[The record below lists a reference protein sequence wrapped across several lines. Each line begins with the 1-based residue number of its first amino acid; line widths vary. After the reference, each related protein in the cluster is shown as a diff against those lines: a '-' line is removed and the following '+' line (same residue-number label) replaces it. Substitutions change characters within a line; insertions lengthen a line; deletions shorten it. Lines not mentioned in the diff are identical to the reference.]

1 MTELPNDRSLEE
13 SFKRNG
19 SMLLHYRNIYVFLA
33 AIAEDA
39 MSNNQLASSEVVGYL
54 LVRKLL
60 ELIGWLGNIMSGKE
74 VLPDTTNW
82 QQFTK
87 ERDFIDIKQY
97 IAKEHEVFKAFHK
110 SIYGKLI
117 AKVDRFPPEIR
128 EAV

>member
-54 LVRKLL
+54 LV
-60 ELIGWLGNIMSGKE
+60 
-74 VLPDTTNW
+74 
-82 QQFTK
+82 
-87 ERDFIDIKQY
+87 
-97 IAKEHEVFKAFHK
+97 
-110 SIYGKLI
+110 
-117 AKVDRFPPEIR
+117 
-128 EAV
+128 